1 MSAEQAARQYIDDLL
16 QEAGWH
22 VCDVANADLHAARG
36 VAICTQVSEAGGK
49 VEGGYWL
56 EARDMVTRA
65 RRDSQ
70 LDVDIECSP
79 KELDRTVGLAGFA

>member
-1 MSAEQAARQYIDDLL
+1 MSAEQAATQYIDDLL

-22 VCDVANADLHAARG
+22 VYDVANADLHAARG
-36 VAICTQVSEAGGK
+36 VAIRTQVSEAGGK
-49 VEGGYWL
+49 VEAGLWR
-56 EARDMVTRA
+56 EARDKVTRA

-70 LDVDIECSP
+70 LDVDFECSP